1 MSRRVTRPRNRT
13 MRHNYGAKASS
24 FSYDQKPG
32 ESLEHY
38 ATRLA
43 KQADQRMVRLE
54 KLTKDKLFK
63 SADKYA
69 YARAAKDIKS
79 WGGTAE
85 GKQPRWNRAM
95 PSKAE
100 SLRAKIADMKNFLM
114 SPTSTKKGIVDVYQ
128 KRADTLN
135 KKLGTDFTW
144 EELANYFE
152 SGIADKADKNYGGS
166 STALI
171 AFYNLKVS
179 AEEQAEQIKKAN
191 DQHTVTSTPAD
202 DITKKLKKEGW
213 TYSDGVFKKIKKRKK
228 A

>member
-1 MSRRVTRPRNRT
+1 MSRATKPRNRT
-13 MRHNYGAKASS
+13 MRHNYGAKTSS
-24 FSYDQKPG
+24 FSYDQRPG

-54 KLTKDKLFK
+54 KLTGQKHFA
-63 SADKYA
+63 SANKYA
-69 YARAAKDIKS
+69 YARAAHDIGS

-85 GKQPRWNRAM
+85 GKLPRWNRAM
-95 PSKAE
+95 PTNAQ
-100 SLRAKIADMKNFLM
+100 SLKAKIADMKNFLM
-114 SPTSTKKGIVDVYQ
+114 SPTSTKKGIVDVYK

-135 KKLGTDFTW
+135 KKLGTNFTW
-144 EELANYFE
+144 EDLANYFE
-152 SGIADKADKNYGGS
+152 SGIADKADRSYGGS

-179 AEEQAEQIKKAN
+179 DEEQADRISKAN
-191 DQHTVTSTPAD
+191 DQHKVTSTPVD
-202 DITKKLKKEGW
+202 DITEKLKKEGW

-228 A
+228 T

>member
-1 MSRRVTRPRNRT
+1 MSKRVTRPRNRSLK
-13 MRHNYGAKASS
+13 HNYGAKSSS

-54 KLTKDKLFK
+54 KLTNQKMFK
-63 SADKYA
+63 AADKYA
-69 YARAAKDIKS
+69 YARAARDIKS

-85 GKQPRWNRAM
+85 GKLPRWNRAM
-95 PSKAE
+95 PSKTE
-100 SLRAKIADMKNFLM
+100 SLKAKIADMKNFLM
-114 SPTSTKKGIVDVYQ
+114 SPTSTKKGIIDVYQ

-135 KKLGTDFTW
+135 AKLGTNFTW
-144 EELANYFE
+144 EELANYYE
-152 SGIADKADKNYGGS
+152 SDIADKADSKYGGS
-166 STALI
+166 NTALI
-171 AFYNLKVS
+171 AFYNIKVS

-191 DQHTVTSTPAD
+191 DQHKVSSTPAD
-202 DITKKLKKEGW
+202 DITAKLRKEGW
-213 TYSDGVFKKIKKRKK
+213 TYSEGVFKKIKKRKK